1 VPVLPGSRFKITGG
15 LTGLRCNFWGV
26 IGVVDAPGGSSNGLR
41 VFASVLP
48 GSGLKIELTGLT
60 KLRWKLG
67 AVIP

>member
-1 VPVLPGSRFKITGG
+1 
-15 LTGLRCNFWGV
+15 LRCNFWGV